1 MTDQPPKTIL
11 VVEDDAAARTAL
23 AAVLLESGYAVAPA
37 QNGRVA
43 LDLLAAGLPADLILL
58 DMLMPELD
66 GWHVL
71 GRLRETPHATVPV
84 VMMTGSVLSREW
96 AAEHGCA
103 GFLKKPIDEAE
114 LLVEIGQ
121 VLNPAEQSRSA

>member
-43 LDLLAAGLPADLILL
+43 LDLLAAGLPAELILL